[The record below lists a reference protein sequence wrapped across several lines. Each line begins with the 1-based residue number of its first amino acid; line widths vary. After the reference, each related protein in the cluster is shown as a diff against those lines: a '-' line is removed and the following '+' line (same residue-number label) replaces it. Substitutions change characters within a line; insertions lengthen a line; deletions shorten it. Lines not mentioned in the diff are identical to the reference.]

1 MTLMAEMPDGDRR
14 LDSWKAIAEYLAR
27 DVGTVRRWEKLGL
40 PVRRVSGGPGRSVF
54 GFTSEIDVWLRASK
68 ANDPIATPAAPPSG
82 AGTAASATE
91 IQAHAARS
99 FRTTG
104 MRSVAAVAVVA
115 AVASVAWHAFSRD
128 ADVPLRA
135 EVTEQGVTVRELDR
149 TEHWRHAFA
158 TDHQTAISENT
169 RTAQITRANPAVY
182 ASSAYRSRLT
192 DGRVEG
198 GELMQFDLSGR
209 LERTFAFHD
218 DQWRFRGTTFG
229 PPWAVTTFAVED
241 VAGGRTAVAAHHYLW
256 DPSVVTVLDRDW
268 KRTATFVHAGWVEW
282 LDWLSPDRLLIGGY
296 SEAREGGMVALLD
309 PSRMS
314 GQGPEPAGSKYHC
327 ENCGPDAPVAMAV
340 MPRTELNRV
349 TRSRFNRA
357 VVEVLPKRILVRTI
371 ETPADG
377 PSAAAEA
384 IYEYTPALELIGASF
399 GTQYWHVHR
408 ALENEGK
415 LDHPREK
422 CPDRFGPRQI
432 LVWDSA
438 RGWHARPIAPPP

>member
-1 MTLMAEMPDGDRR
+1 MPDGDRR
-14 LDSWKAIAEYLAR
+14 LDSWKAIAEFLAR

-54 GFTSEIDVWLRASK
+54 AYTSEIDAWLRASK
-68 ANDPIATPAAPPSG
+68 ADNPLAAPGVTPSGPDAAAGATPVVPPAAPSSRILG
-82 AGTAASATE
+82 FRLAAA
-91 IQAHAARS
+91 
-99 FRTTG
+99 
-104 MRSVAAVAVVA
+104 AVVA
-115 AVASVAWHAFSRD
+115 ALGSGAWHAFSRD

-149 TEHWRHAFA
+149 TERWRHAFA

-169 RTAQITRANPAVY
+169 RTTQITRVNPAVY
-182 ASSAYRSRLT
+182 ASSAYRSWLT

-209 LERTFAFHD
+209 LERTFAFPD

-296 SEAREGGMVALLD
+296 SEPRDGGMVAILN
-309 PSRMS
+309 PSRMN
-314 GQGPEPAGSKYHC
+314 GQGPEPAGSKFHC
-327 ENCGPDAPVAMAV
+327 GNCGSDAPIAMAV

-349 TRSRFNRA
+349 TASRFNRA
-357 VVEVLPKRILVRTI
+357 IVEVLPDRIAVRTI
-371 ETPADG
+371 EIPAHG
-377 PSAAAEA
+377 TSAAAEA
-384 IYEYTPALELIGASF
+384 VYEYTPSLELISASF
-399 GTQYWHVHR
+399 GSQYWHMHR
-408 ALENEGK
+408 ALEAEGK

-432 LVWDSA
+432 LVWDGA
-438 RGWHARPIAPPP
+438 RGWRARPVAPTP